1 MNILKIKNEILKL
14 FILYLQKSNFKF
26 NCISKKKEINKYELC
41 KIYKILF
48 IFFYKLIWYFSN
60 NILLFIIIIFVKLIM
75 LAKTK
80 KTTYINFFNDI

>member
-48 IFFYKLIWYFSN
+48 IFFYKLI
-60 NILLFIIIIFVKLIM
+60 
-75 LAKTK
+75 
-80 KTTYINFFNDI
+80 